1 MNFKRQMLNICVI
14 SCFALSFT
22 AYLLIYIGFVALM
35 SPLQRMLAAS
45 LGLGIASVALAASW
59 FSGPS
64 ADRLHQQLP
73 AAQAALAHAVHGGTQ
88 AELDAA
94 LMRLRDLS
102 KQCKALRRC
111 DLDRFLMAYEQGVR
125 LVSPKT
131 MTAPLQSDER
141 LIGAKLPT
149 MHTTTD
155 ELHGRQLRDLI
166 TLNEPV
172 KAALDEWLTW
182 NRTLLIESYKN
193 YAYMRPLMAPAYQ
206 KADLPEALL
215 FGILAR
221 ESVGRVHSL
230 SKSGAAGPLQFM
242 PDTGVRF
249 GLTQKNGFDQRLDP
263 KLAAQ
268 ASVDYLREQLHKL
281 DNDLALTL
289 AAYNAGEGRVSRL
302 YQTHKL
308 GFFDAKMQ
316 AELPQETLDYVPRV
330 LAAAY
335 LFLHPEEFNLEF
347 PKITG
352 ATVETDLPNAMSLS
366 ELSVCLGQSGREEG
380 WFRTLRNLNP
390 RWRPDQRSGAGSRVK
405 IPEVALSNFRKTCA
419 DRNFMARIAS
429 LHEARVPIPPGF
441 KPYVIQKGDTL
452 ASIARRNSCT
462 TIHSLADF
470 NAIVAPAYAIKPG
483 QRIKVPNCG

>member
-1 MNFKRQMLNICVI
+1 
-14 SCFALSFT
+14 
-22 AYLLIYIGFVALM
+22 M
-35 SPLQRMLAAS
+35 SPVQRLTFACLAV
-45 LGLGIASVALAASW
+45 LGLSIASAALAASW

-64 ADRLHQQLP
+64 AESLHKQLP
-73 AAQAALAHAVHGGTQ
+73 AAQTALEQAARSGSQ
-88 AELDAA
+88 ADLDAA
-94 LMRLRDLS
+94 LARLRNLS
-102 KQCKALRRC
+102 TRCKEIRSC
-111 DLDRFLMAYEQGVR
+111 DLLRFLAAYEQGLR
-125 LVSPKT
+125 VSAPK
-131 MTAPLQSDER
+131 PLATIQADER
-141 LIGAKLPT
+141 LIGAKLPD
-149 MHTTTD
+149 MHTAMD

-242 PDTGVRF
+242 PETGIRF

-263 KLAAQ
+263 KRAAQ
-268 ASVDYLREQLHKL
+268 ASVDYLREQLQKL

-302 YQTHKL
+302 YQTHKR

-316 AELPQETLDYVPRV
+316 AELPQETIDYVPRV

-390 RWRPDQRSGAGSRVK
+390 RWRPDQRAAAGSKVK
-405 IPEVALSNFRKTCA
+405 IPEVALTNFRKTCA
-419 DRNFMARIAS
+419 DRSFMVRIAS

-452 ASIARRNSCT
+452 ASIARKNTCT
-462 TIHSLADF
+462 TIHTLADF
-470 NAIVAPAYAIKPG
+470 NAIVAPTYAIKPG